1 MDTWPA
7 YVIHLDSVVERIPV
21 IEAASLAL
29 KVPLEIFPA
38 SEGSEIWSHDL
49 KHPWRF
55 DKLSKGMVGCGQSH
69 YKLLKMVYE
78 SEAPGLLLTE
88 DDLVVSETHES
99 IQELIGNIQKETQES
114 WDILLLGASE
124 YVESSAFSSIEK
136 VGRFWG
142 AHAMYIKRSAIPPL
156 LEVYEDA
163 LEDSIVIYGDW
174 MYNEGIRLRNLKV
187 FGPCKTDMKKYVKQT
202 PGLVSSLTGKIRG

>member
-21 IEAASLAL
+21 IEAATAAL

-38 SEGSEIWSHDL
+38 SDGSEIWSPDL

-88 DDLVVSETHES
+88 DDLVVYESSES
-99 IQELIGNIQKETQES
+99 IKELINRIDKETQGS
-114 WDILLLGASE
+114 WDILLLGAKE
-124 YVESSAFSSIEK
+124 YVESSAFLSFER

-142 AHAMYIKRSAIPPL
+142 SHAMYIKRSAIPHL
-156 LEVYEDA
+156 LEVYDDS
-163 LEDSIVIYGDW
+163 LENSILVFADW

-187 FGPCKTDMKKYVKQT
+187 FGPSKEDIKKYVKQA
-202 PGLVSSLTGKIRG
+202 PGLVSSLTGKISR